1 MLLRNGPSVAILC
14 VCAALVGCATSRSEI
29 KLSSPV
35 AMPPGT
41 AISSGQTAVIRSVK
55 DERVF
60 VEAGPDPSTPSL
72 GFEGAAQASAE
83 TKARAIGRKRNGF
96 GKALGDVLLQSG
108 QTVEGVIREHLAAA
122 LAQAGYQVQGEDA
135 AGPSPLVIDAHIKQ
149 FWAWLRPGWALT
161 LSANIVTEL
170 EVSGAAAPTTISVHA
185 EDKLHMATEDAWLQI
200 VGKAL
205 DEYRAQVVTKA
216 TTLPKSGQG
225 VGAQQ

>member
-1 MLLRNGPSVAILC
+1 
-14 VCAALVGCATSRSEI
+14 
-29 KLSSPV
+29 
-35 AMPPGT
+35 MPPGT

-60 VEAGPDPSTPSL
+60 VEAGRDPSTPSL

-83 TKARAIGRKRNGF
+83 IKARAIGRKRNTY
-96 GKALGDVLLQSG
+96 GKAMGDVLLQSG

-122 LAQAGYQVQGEDA
+122 LTQAGYQVKGEDA

-149 FWAWLRPGWALT
+149 FWAWLRPGWAALT
-161 LSANIVTEL
+161 LSANIVTDLEL
-170 EVSGAAAPTTISVHA
+170 SGAAPPTTISVHA
-185 EDKLHMATEDAWLQI
+185 EDKRQMATEDAWLQI

-216 TTLPKSGQG
+216 TTFPKSGHG
-225 VGAQQ
+225 VGAQ